1 MLTAT
6 LTNNLAAKIQAWT
19 NAARSGLKWGVDAGA
34 ALFEADAKDNAPV
47 LTGRLRDG
55 IHTEV
60 LVDSNTVQQRAVTPV
75 VEASNKYGFEPPYA
89 RRIEFG
95 FIGVDSLGRHYNQAP
110 DPYMRPAFDSQQD
123 AAADALK
130 DGVTSALEGVA

>member
-19 NAARSGLKWGVDAGA
+19 NAARSGLKCGVDAGA